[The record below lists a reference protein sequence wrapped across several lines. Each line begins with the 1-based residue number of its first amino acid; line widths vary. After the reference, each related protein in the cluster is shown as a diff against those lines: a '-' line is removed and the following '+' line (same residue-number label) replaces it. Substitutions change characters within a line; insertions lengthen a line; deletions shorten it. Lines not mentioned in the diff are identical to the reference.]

1 MQKLIDKLPFDV
13 IINHIL
19 PYIYNPQPNNL
30 LIDIRSYYADYKLV
44 ESVYM
49 TQHNEWILL
58 HDLKKCCCVYLKP
71 YYGIDNKFK
80 KILRRHF
87 IIANQSEENLINIIK
102 RNFHRNII
110 YVEKKIKIIWA
121 LLTPAERTEFINNF
135 ILIDDDF

>member
-19 PYIYNPQPNNL
+19 PYTYNPQPNNL

-58 HDLKKCCCVYLKP
+58 HDLIKFCRHCINP
-71 YYGIDNKFK
+71 YRYVDNKFK

-87 IIANQSEENLINIIK
+87 IIANQSEENLINIIN

-110 YVEKKIKIIWA
+110 YVEKKIKS
-121 LLTPAERTEFINNF
+121 
-135 ILIDDDF
+135 